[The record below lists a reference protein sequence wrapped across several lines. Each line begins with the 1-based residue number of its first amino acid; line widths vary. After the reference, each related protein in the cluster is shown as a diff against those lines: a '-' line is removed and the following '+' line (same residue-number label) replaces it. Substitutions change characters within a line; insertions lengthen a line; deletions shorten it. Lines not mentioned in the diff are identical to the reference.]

1 MRTSKQRLQI
11 EQLDKKYKILL
22 TLGELNAPSN
32 GWIKN
37 IRSLLNISLRQ
48 VANKLNITL
57 QSVKEAEERERA
69 GSISLQ
75 NLNQVAEAM
84 NMKLFYVLIPTY
96 GSLESLIEH
105 KALKH
110 AKEIVLRTSHS
121 MKLEDQ
127 EVDEERIQKA
137 IQDKVVE
144 IKREMPR
151 YLWD

>member
-1 MRTSKQRLQI
+1 MRTSKQKLQI
-11 EQLDKKYKILL
+11 EHLDKKYKTLL
-22 TLGELNAPSN
+22 TLGDLNAPSN

-48 VANKLNITL
+48 VAKKLNITL

-69 GSISLQ
+69 GTISLH

-84 NMKLFYVLIPTY
+84 NMKLFYILIPNY
-96 GSLESLIEH
+96 GSLESLIES

-137 IQDKVVE
+137 IQDKVEE